1 MKNNV
6 NSFKQWRGQG
16 GWQRCPSGISCELC
30 FGDCNGCCWC
40 PSRSHL
46 QGLSS
51 CPSAAWLLTVNGSW
65 LSLSLENYPQQN
77 GSPHLRGYGPYLPT
91 GYGQWLTDTG
101 VWKAGFF
108 AFRWY
113 YLLVQC
119 VLQNSPWDRIEARV
133 PSETPWLRRS
143 SSCPSLL
150 PHSFLPQEITCPK
163 SHLRLGF
170 QGTQFKSYFWA
181 VTSSTHSFTITY
193 YYFLSTTNFS
203 VAFHFGNQGRWH

>member
-51 CPSAAWLLTVNGSW
+51 CPSAAWLLTVNSSW

-77 GSPHLRGYGPYLPT
+77 GSPHLRGYVTLSTYWLWSMTYRHRGVKGWLLCLQVVLSAGAVCAPEFPVGSRWSQSSQWDPMITSLLLLP
-91 GYGQWLTDTG
+91 QP
-101 VWKAGFF
+101 A
-108 AFRWY
+108 
-113 YLLVQC
+113 
-119 VLQNSPWDRIEARV
+119 
-133 PSETPWLRRS
+133 
-143 SSCPSLL
+143 PSLL
-150 PHSFLPQEITCPK
+150 SPPRNHMPEISSQAQLP
-163 SHLRLGF
+163 
-170 QGTQFKSYFWA
+170 
-181 VTSSTHSFTITY
+181 
-193 YYFLSTTNFS
+193 
-203 VAFHFGNQGRWH
+203 GNSI